1 MARIWHIMIPAILI
15 VVLAG
20 CGGGNSADTESYT
33 ERVTNVEYLTVTP
46 STFENTITLPVIVLP
61 YREVNLGLTNGGR
74 VTEITA
80 DKGDKVVKGN
90 VLLET
95 DDTILRATYE
105 SAQAAWEY
113 QQKEFKRNQRLFADG
128 SITEAQ
134 LDAASLAHANAR
146 AQYEM
151 AKKNYEEATLKSP
164 FSGIVTMRNTE
175 IGDML
180 SPGSPAFRIID
191 MSKVKIQ
198 AGIPEKHINGFR
210 EGNKVSINIDALP
223 GKTFE
228 GRINYISPEAS
239 AGVRTFL
246 AEIVVDNSDN
256 VLHAGVMGNASI
268 LLGVTDDA
276 LMIPLNSLIET
287 QHGRIVFV
295 LNNDNTVSER
305 EVEIVN
311 ASDIMIQVTGISAGE
326 KIITKGQYDLIDGE
340 RVNVTG
346 EYSESGGEVI

>member
-1 MARIWHIMIPAILI
+1 MIPAILI
-15 VVLAG
+15 VAFAG
-20 CGGGNSADTESYT
+20 CGGGDSADTESFV
-33 ERVTNVEYLTVTP
+33 ERVTNVEYFTITP

-61 YREVNLGLTNGGR
+61 YREVNLGVTNGGR
-74 VTEITA
+74 VTEIMA
-80 DKGDKVVKGN
+80 DKGDKVAKDS

-105 SAQAAWEY
+105 SAKAAWEY

-128 SITEAQ
+128 SIAEAQ

-151 AKKNYEEATLKSP
+151 AKKNYEEATLKAP
-164 FSGIVTMRNTE
+164 FSGIVTMRNAE

-180 SPGSPAFRIID
+180 SPGAPAFRIID

-198 AGIPEKHINGFR
+198 AGIPEKHINGFK

-239 AGVRTFL
+239 TGVRTFL
-246 AEIVVDNSDN
+246 AEMVVDNSDN
-256 VLHAGVMGNASI
+256 ILHAGVMGNASI
-268 LLGVTDDA
+268 LLNVTEDA
-276 LMIPLNSLIET
+276 IMIPLNSLIET

-295 LNNDNTVSER
+295 LNDDNTVSER
-305 EVEIVN
+305 KVELLN
-311 ASDIMIQVTGISAGE
+311 ASDIMIQVTGLSAGE

-340 RVNVTG
+340 QVNVTG